1 MIVTINGERYV
12 PAANAKL
19 KRQPF
24 AELITKAREQAN
36 ETLDEAASAL
46 GTSKSYVWELEGGRS
61 QPTLGLLQVI
71 LRHYGLSFDQIAQEP
86 PRRRGE

>member
-36 ETLDEAASAL
+36 ETLDEAAAAL
-46 GTSKSYVWELEGGRS
+46 GTSKSYVWELESGRS

-71 LRHYGLSFDQIAQEP
+71 LRHYGLSFEQLATEP
-86 PRRRGE
+86 PRRRSE